1 MNPHLFSIQL
11 APLFYLVIAHF
22 LADFVFQTQRMVK
35 NKAWFSDMMVLHMAS
50 LGILTFLFSAFNWK
64 ITLLVV
70 VSHWVIDGT
79 KISLQKKYPGQETF
93 WFIGD
98 QFLHLSSIF
107 YLWIWNTGF
116 SLIDLQHIL
125 PWFGSDRQ
133 VLIALG
139 YTFLIWPAG
148 YLVRFALK
156 DIAPNTHFQPP
167 DAIAQPGDGGKRI
180 GQLERVLLFTLVL
193 ADQLGAIGFL
203 MAGKGLI
210 RFADKNEEQLRSEYI
225 LIGTLLSFLLSV
237 GTGLL
242 VKQVLLF
249 L

>member
-1 MNPHLFSIQL
+1 MFSIQL
-11 APLFYLVIAHF
+11 APLFYLIIAHF

-35 NKAWFSDMMVLHMAS
+35 NKAWLSDMMGFHMVAV
-50 LGILTFLFSAFNWK
+50 GILTFLFSAFNWK

-70 VSHWVIDGT
+70 VSHWLIDGT
-79 KISLQKKYPGQETF
+79 KISLQKKFPGQETI
-93 WFIGD
+93 WFLGD

-107 YLWIWNTGF
+107 LLWIWNAKLSIT
-116 SLIDLQHIL
+116 DLQPIL
-125 PWFGSDRQ
+125 PWLGSDRL
-133 VLIALG
+133 VLMALG

-156 DIAPNTHFQPP
+156 DIAPNSHIQPP
-167 DAIAQPGDGGKRI
+167 DAMAQPGDGGKRI

-242 VKQVLLF
+242 VKHVLLF